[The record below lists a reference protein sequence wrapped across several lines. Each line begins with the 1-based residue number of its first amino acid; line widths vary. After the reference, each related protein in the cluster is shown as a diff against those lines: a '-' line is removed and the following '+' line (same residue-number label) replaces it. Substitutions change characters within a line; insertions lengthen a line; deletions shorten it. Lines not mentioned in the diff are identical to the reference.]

1 MTDISLIRRVKR
13 IGWIGWAVIAVLVA
27 GSAVATAAAGGNG
40 NGNNGNGNG
49 NGGPGN
55 PGHQITVTG
64 TSPTGLAPGLTKPV
78 TVTVK
83 NANGDA
89 VRVTSV
95 VITVGDAS
103 TACPAA
109 GNIAVTN
116 YDSTKKGALTY
127 TAAKNGG
134 SVQVPLTISMLDT
147 KSNQDTCKSQ
157 SFPLK
162 FTATVTSTS

>member
-1 MTDISLIRRVKR
+1 MTDIGLIRRAKR

-55 PGHQITVTG
+55 PGHQVIVTG
-64 TSPTGLAPGLTKPV
+64 TSPTGLSPGVTKPV
-78 TVTVK
+78 TVTVT

-95 VITVGDAS
+95 AITVGDAS
-103 TACPAA
+103 AACPAA
-109 GNIAVTN
+109 GNITTTS
-116 YDSTKKGALTY
+116 YDSSTPGAIVY
-127 TAAKNGG
+127 TAPKNGG
-134 SVQVPLTISMLDT
+134 SVQIPLSITMLDPHH
-147 KSNQDTCKSQ
+147 SQDVCKAS

-162 FTATVTSTS
+162 FTATVTNNS